1 MLSKYTRNKT
11 ILFCIGTV
19 VAGRTFVIL
28 KLKSLNKG
36 NHGEMTMNISPL
48 DMQLTPQQLHNMKV
62 DARKTCIT
70 KELVTNLF
78 IFIQKWFRQP

>member
-1 MLSKYTRNKT
+1 
-11 ILFCIGTV
+11 
-19 VAGRTFVIL
+19 
-28 KLKSLNKG
+28 
-36 NHGEMTMNISPL
+36 MTMNISPL